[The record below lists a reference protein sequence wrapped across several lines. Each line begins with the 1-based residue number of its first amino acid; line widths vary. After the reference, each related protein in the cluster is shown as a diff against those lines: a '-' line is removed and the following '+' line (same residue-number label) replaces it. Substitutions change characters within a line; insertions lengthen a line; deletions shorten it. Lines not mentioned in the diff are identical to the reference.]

1 MNFENSK
8 TSEHTDYHSILSIKW
23 TWNENINILLY
34 QILVFIIHGK
44 YKKSHMKMLNLKY
57 YLRHRTND
65 LN

>member
-34 QILVFIIHGK
+34 QMLVFIIHGK
-44 YKKSHMKMLNLKY
+44 YKKVIWKC
-57 YLRHRTND
+57 
-65 LN
+65 

>member
-1 MNFENSK
+1 MYFENSK
-8 TSEHTDYHSILSIKW
+8 TSEHTDYHSILS
-23 TWNENINILLY
+23 INILLY

-57 YLRHRTND
+57 YLRHGIND